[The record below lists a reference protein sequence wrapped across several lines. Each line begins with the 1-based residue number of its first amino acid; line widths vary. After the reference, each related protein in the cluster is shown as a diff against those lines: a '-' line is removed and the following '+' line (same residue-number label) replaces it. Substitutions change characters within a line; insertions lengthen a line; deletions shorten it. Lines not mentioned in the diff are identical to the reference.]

1 MTYFLIILIIFTIYF
16 LKKLFFSA
24 GDNQTIEIDPYKGDK
39 KDSKMGEEETIVIT
53 DYTPRTLY
61 KYNGHDDEKVYL
73 SIKGKIF
80 DVSKGR
86 AFYGPGGPYENFAG
100 RDASR
105 GLAKN
110 SFKEDMVRDWDQPI
124 DKLEDLTERE
134 KKALDEWEAFFEKKY
149 NYIGNLIEDTSLSH

>member
-1 MTYFLIILIIFTIYF
+1 MSYVLIVVLIFTVYF
-16 LKKLFFSA
+16 LKKLFFAS
-24 GDNQTIEIDPYKGDK
+24 DSTVEIDPYK
-39 KDSKMGEEETIVIT
+39 SQPENMAEETTVIK
-53 DYTPRTLY
+53 DFTPRTLY
-61 KYNGHDDEKVYL
+61 QFNGHDDEKVYL
-73 SIKGKIF
+73 AIKGNIF

-124 DKLEDLTERE
+124 DELDDLTEKE
-134 KKALDEWEAFFEKKY
+134 HKALDEWDAYFNKKY
-149 NYIGNLIEDTSLSH
+149 TCVGHLVKDTTLTFK